1 MPWGRMSIASRSR
14 SCDFRAFATAASAS
28 ARLRTTSPTAATRRP
43 LGGRFGLGFPG
54 RPRQMIRVAADFS
67 RFRVRGRTFGIGTP
81 HSHSAKAVLQQ
92 VSEKTVSL
100 GCDGGLFGKINA
112 GLYAIAA
119 RLHGGIRT
127 IRLEMLSQPIEAE
140 AAAEAKPGNRRRKLS
155 TAERMPAKEAPPHEF
170 SSIIGRVTDPLR
182 FPCSWLI

>member
-28 ARLRTTSPTAATRRP
+28 ARLRSPSPPAAPGGP
-43 LGGRFGLGFPG
+43 LVGCFGLGFPG
-54 RPRQMIRVAADFS
+54 RPSELIRVAADFS

-127 IRLEMLSQPIEAE
+127 ISLGMRSQPIETE
-140 AAAEAKPGNRRRKLS
+140 EAAEAKACN
-155 TAERMPAKEAPPHEF
+155 
-170 SSIIGRVTDPLR
+170 
-182 FPCSWLI
+182 